1 MEYEQIAIWSRIICT
16 VAFFAAL
23 FWVFRKFLLPALAS
37 AQAARNETIA
47 GAERRRA
54 EARQKAEDARRDVA
68 EADVDAVG
76 IIGRAEEQSRHER
89 TRLLADADE
98 TGKRLVRNAEGELDR
113 ALFAARQQMR
123 TEFIDKAL
131 ARAEQEATRKV
142 DANLNARLVED
153 FVKRLEH
160 GGRN

>member
-1 MEYEQIAIWSRIICT
+1 MAYEQIAVLSRIICS
-16 VAFFAAL
+16 VVFFAVL
-23 FWVFRKFLLPALAS
+23 YWIFTKYLLPALA
-37 AQAARNETIA
+37 ATQAARNEMIA
-47 GAERRRA
+47 GAERRR
-54 EARQKAEDARRDVA
+54 EAARKKADDSKGDLAQADA
-68 EADVDAVG
+68 DAIG

-89 TRLLADADE
+89 TRLLTEAEEA
-98 TGKRLVRNAEGELDR
+98 GRRLVRNAEGELER
-113 ALFAARQQMR
+113 ALYAARQQMR

-131 ARAEQEATRKV
+131 ERAAVEATRKV